1 MVMLDIGL
9 KRRLQVIFQWDSA
22 VKSMTVF
29 DDAFRKFQSDF
40 GRNPSLA
47 FVDPRAFIL
56 LQEAWKTVP
65 GSEGCILIYGV
76 KVFEDAGLASTGEVT
91 FE

>member
-1 MVMLDIGL
+1 MMGTIDIGL
-9 KRRLQVIFQWDSA
+9 KRRLQVIFQRDSA

-47 FVDPRAFIL
+47 FVDSHFASRGV
-56 LQEAWKTVP
+56 EDGAWV
-65 GSEGCILIYGV
+65 
-76 KVFEDAGLASTGEVT
+76 
-91 FE
+91 

>member
-1 MVMLDIGL
+1 MGTLDIGL
-9 KRRLQVIFQWDSA
+9 KRRMQVIFQRDSA
-22 VKSMTVF
+22 VKCMSIF

-47 FVDPRAFIL
+47 FVDSRAFIL

-76 KVFEDAGLASTGEVT
+76 KVFEDAGLVSIGEVT